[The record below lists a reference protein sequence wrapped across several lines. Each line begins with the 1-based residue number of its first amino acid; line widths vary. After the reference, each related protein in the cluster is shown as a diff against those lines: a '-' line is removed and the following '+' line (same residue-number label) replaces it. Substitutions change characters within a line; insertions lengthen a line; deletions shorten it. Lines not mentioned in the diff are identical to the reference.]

1 MRTGRPTPAIVLTA
15 EERETG
21 AVGAPPDDGPSARA
35 TGAHRVGVCDGQD
48 ERPYRRGGRGYS
60 ADGGTGAPGSRG
72 SDSMACSMNRGQGP
86 RGRSWT
92 PTWNRCSG

>member
-60 ADGGTGAPGSRG
+60 ADGGALAHPVRAEATQWPAR
-72 SDSMACSMNRGQGP
+72 
-86 RGRSWT
+86 
-92 PTWNRCSG
+92 